1 LVGATTT
8 PLTSSTPSGT
18 NSRLCCNR
26 DLAPPEL
33 RCYVTRTCFSLSV
46 AKLLERDRSLR
57 RNFREEAIADL
68 LMASL
73 VGMEALGI
81 RVDFPDETK
90 TGGDMEWVFAAPLE
104 VKGGRYLR
112 LILQAKRPQYVKLKR
127 GG

>member
-1 LVGATTT
+1 
-8 PLTSSTPSGT
+8 
-18 NSRLCCNR
+18 
-26 DLAPPEL
+26 
-33 RCYVTRTCFSLSV
+33 
-46 AKLLERDRSLR
+46 
-57 RNFREEAIADL
+57 
-68 LMASL
+68 MASL